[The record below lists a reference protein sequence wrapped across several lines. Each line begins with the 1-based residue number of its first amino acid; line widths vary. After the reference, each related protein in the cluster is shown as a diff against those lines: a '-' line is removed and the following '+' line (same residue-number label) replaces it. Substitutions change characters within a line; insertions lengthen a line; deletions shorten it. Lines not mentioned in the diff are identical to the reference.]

1 MPMHATTVR
10 FGADLWEMLEGE
22 ANREG
27 VSAAQFVRDATLL
40 RLGALAGVRG
50 DSPTNDAV
58 SALAELV
65 RRREE
70 LPLPLPLRP
79 VEDPARVRAARAT
92 GLFDREAEP
101 AFTRLAELA
110 RRMVGV
116 PTSAINLVD
125 DRCQLFVAGAGLPE
139 GAGDGSRELD
149 LEMSFCQ
156 HVVDAGVTLAIPD
169 VRLDHRMRET
179 PVIDAFGAI
188 AYLGV
193 PLIDRA
199 RHVIGT
205 LCVIDRQPRLWTV
218 DEIGLLEDLAPSV
231 MTEIEIRSPAL
242 LL

>member
-10 FGADLWEMLEGE
+10 FGADLWEMLEAE
-22 ANREG
+22 ADREG

-70 LPLPLPLRP
+70 LPRP
-79 VEDPARVRAARAT
+79 ARALDDPGRVRAAHST
-92 GLFDREAEP
+92 GLFDRSSEP

-116 PTSAINLVD
+116 PASAITLVD
-125 DRCQLFVAGAGLPE
+125 DRCQLLVAHAGLPE
-139 GAGDGSRELD
+139 DADDPQREVD

-156 HVVDAGVTLAIPD
+156 HVVDAGATLAIPD
-169 VRLDHRMRET
+169 VRLDHRMRDNPLIEALDLT
-179 PVIDAFGAI
+179 

-193 PLIDRA
+193 PLVDRA
-199 RHVIGT
+199 GHVIGS
-205 LCVIDRQPRLWTV
+205 LCAIDIHPRLWTT
-218 DEIGLLEDLAPSV
+218 DEIGLLEGLAPSV
-231 MTEIEIRSPAL
+231 MTEIELRSPAL